1 MACTNHV
8 WDVQVGY
15 LADDE
20 GRDWLL
26 TGCQCGARTA
36 ILMVQGKVTRGN
48 GEMPAVVYSALHD
61 QPKDELLQKYHS
73 DAEECLDTEK

>member
-36 ILMVQGKVTRGN
+36 ILMVQGKVTSGN